1 MVALNAKSMDADP
14 TGAYALKYGVGMAP
28 FVDDVMRVTSPHVR
42 RASARQLKP
51 FTRKDEF
58 YWLVRT
64 AANYMLSLGRNS
76 DFVIGIAVVRQSYVE
91 LAVFTCN
98 YKQAEQVNRQGAIV
112 SYQLTACAC
121 HDDTWMLKVVQE
133 NLDGQH

>member
-1 MVALNAKSMDADP
+1 MEAELIGVD
-14 TGAYALKYGVGMAP
+14 ALKYEVGMAP

-42 RASARQLKP
+42 RASARPLIP

-76 DFVIGIAVVRQSYVE
+76 DFVIGIAVVRQRCVE
-91 LAVFTCN
+91 LAVFTSN
-98 YKQAEQVNRQGAIV
+98 YKQAEQVNRQGAII

-121 HDDTWMLKVVQE
+121 DEDTWMLKVEQE
-133 NLDGQH
+133 NLDE